1 MSLDHAR
8 LVRSAEQ
15 RLRRQLERGRA
26 RTAEPATPPTT
37 IETVPAR
44 NVQGDGLARVEAW
57 FARQGMQ
64 PFAFQRDTW
73 AHYRAGASGLI
84 HASTGTGKTLA
95 AWLGPVMETIDEEA
109 CNVRHPGFEH
119 SSAGSIA
126 TSRIAAPRDDISRR
140 HCEKSPVRRRS
151 NPGASE
157 KRASE
162 SALQVLWITPMRA
175 LAADTLRALAAPLS
189 DLGLSW
195 RVGLRTGDTSQA
207 DRARQDRKRLQAM
220 VTTPE
225 SLSLMLTR
233 AEQATTF
240 GSLRAVIVDEWHELM
255 SSKRGVQVELALA
268 RLKRLAPR
276 VRIWGLSATLR
287 QSRSSARYAAGD
299 RLQWSARV
307 RLGAEVARDRRLAAA
322 RHSSL
327 PMGGS
332 SRHARCRASC
342 R

>member
-95 AWLGPVMETIDEEA
+95 AWLGPVMEAIDEEA

-140 HCEKSPVRRRS
+140 HCEKSPVRGRS

-175 LAADTLRALAAPLS
+175 LAGDTMRAISLPLIELRAYRPCESVCLAIGAQCAPY
-189 DLGLSW
+189 
-195 RVGLRTGDTSQA
+195 
-207 DRARQDRKRLQAM
+207 LQS
-220 VTTPE
+220 VDQ
-225 SLSLMLTR
+225 R
-233 AEQATTF
+233 
-240 GSLRAVIVDEWHELM
+240 LRAGNAEC
-255 SSKRGVQVELALA
+255 
-268 RLKRLAPR
+268 
-276 VRIWGLSATLR
+276 
-287 QSRSSARYAAGD
+287 QSGRP
-299 RLQWSARV
+299 V
-307 RLGAEVARDRRLAAA
+307 AAA
-322 RHSSL
+322 RQKPL
-327 PMGGS
+327 
-332 SRHARCRASC
+332 
-342 R
+342 